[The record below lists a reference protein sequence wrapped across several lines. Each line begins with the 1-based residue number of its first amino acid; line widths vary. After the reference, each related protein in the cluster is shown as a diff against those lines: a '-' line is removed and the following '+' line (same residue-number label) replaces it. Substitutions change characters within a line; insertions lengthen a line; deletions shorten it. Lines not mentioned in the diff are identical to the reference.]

1 MTAISAA
8 DTKAMLTA
16 VATSVGWRVER
27 KNAMNATLTTKA
39 TPSAA
44 VRRYIRLKTQPIT
57 VIAM

>member
-16 VATSVGWRVER
+16 VATSVGCPVER
-27 KNAMNATLTTKA
+27 KNAMNAALTITA
-39 TPSAA
+39 TISAA
-44 VRRYIRLKTQPIT
+44 VRRYIRLKMQPIT